1 MVQMIISYRITIVFL
16 LVAVPAVAEKL
27 TTTSEGRRALGGMV
41 FIIMGRVILASSSF
55 TTSPGIARKNI
66 SSIAEAI
73 KQRCVNVEN
82 R

>member
-1 MVQMIISYRITIVFL
+1 MVFL
-16 LVAVPAVAEKL
+16 LVAVPPVTAKL
-27 TTTSEGRRALGGMV
+27 TTTSEGREVPEGMV

-55 TTSPGIARKNI
+55 TFPGIACKNK

>member
-1 MVQMIISYRITIVFL
+1 MYYISL
-16 LVAVPAVAEKL
+16 LVAVPPVTEKL
-27 TTTSEGRRALGGMV
+27 TTTSEGREVLGGMV
-41 FIIMGRVILASSSF
+41 FIIMGRVILASASF
-55 TTSPGIARKNI
+55 TTFPGIACKNK